1 MEKLNNMILA
11 LRRVLGNP
19 RNAVAATATWQIKEG
34 FPTEAKQFASV
45 PQHIVLFPDGNRRWA
60 RERGLDPLEGHKAGY
75 EKLVDFTHWCQD
87 RGIKVVTA
95 FGFSTENWNRTKKE
109 VSYLMKLLE
118 MGLRAHPKDF
128 VSSGARVRIIG
139 QKERLPQSLQD
150 VIRSVE
156 EQTKDQNSMF
166 LNLAIS
172 YGGRWDIVQAVQK
185 MQGAGIG
192 PEGITEESFGTYLST
207 AGLPDPDLIIRPGGE
222 MRFSNFLLWQA
233 AYAELYFLEKY
244 WPDFT
249 EQDLDEALAEYARRS
264 RRFGQ

>member
-1 MEKLNNMILA
+1 MTDIIPK
-11 LRRVLGNP
+11 
-19 RNAVAATATWQIKEG
+19 
-34 FPTEAKQFASV
+34 
-45 PQHIVLFPDGNRRWA
+45 HIVLFPDGNRRWA
-60 RERGLDPLEGHKAGY
+60 REKGLDPLEGHKAGY

-87 RGIKVVTA
+87 KGIKVVTA
-95 FGFSTENWNRTKKE
+95 FGFSTENWNRTQKE

-118 MGLRAHPKDF
+118 MGLRVHLKDF
-128 VSSGARVRIIG
+128 VSRDRGARVRIIG

-150 VIRSVE
+150 AIRNVE
-156 EQTKDQNSMF
+156 EQTKDQNGMF

-172 YGGRWDIVQAVQK
+172 YGGRWDIVTAAQK
-185 MQGAGIG
+185 ALQDGVAFQ
-192 PEGITEESFGTYLST
+192 ELTQDRFASYLST
-207 AGLPDPDLIIRPGGE
+207 AGLPDPDLVIRPGGE

-249 EQDLDEALAEYARRS
+249 EQDLDDALAEYASRQ